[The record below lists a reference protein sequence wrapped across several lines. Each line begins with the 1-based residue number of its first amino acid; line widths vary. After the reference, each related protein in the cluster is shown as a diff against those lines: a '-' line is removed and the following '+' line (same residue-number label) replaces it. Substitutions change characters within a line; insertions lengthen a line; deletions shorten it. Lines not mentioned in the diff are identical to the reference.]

1 MSKGFLAK
9 HTIQKPKKDK
19 LNPFNHIFNSIHF
32 KMYHKSKKK
41 NLRKRYLI
49 KKEFCNVC
57 GNVLYKLSGKKEG
70 NPLEK
75 LT

>member
-1 MSKGFLAK
+1 
-9 HTIQKPKKDK
+9 
-19 LNPFNHIFNSIHF
+19 
-32 KMYHKSKKK
+32 MYHKSKKK

-75 LT
+75 ST